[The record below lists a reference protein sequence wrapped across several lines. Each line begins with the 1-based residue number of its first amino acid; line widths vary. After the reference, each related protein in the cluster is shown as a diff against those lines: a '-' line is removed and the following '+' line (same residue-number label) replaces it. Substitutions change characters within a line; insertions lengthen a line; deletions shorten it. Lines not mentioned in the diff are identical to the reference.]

1 MHSILETAKGR
12 IQKSVES
19 LRTELARLRSG
30 RASLTILDEV
40 RVEYYGTMASLNQV
54 ATLNI
59 PEPRLITIQPWD
71 ASVIPTIEK
80 AIQKAQLGLTPANDG
95 RVIRLPLPPLTE
107 ERRKELVKHVKRI
120 AEEHRV
126 AVRGIRRDAIE
137 ELKTMEKAKHMP
149 EDEIK
154 RLEQETQRLTD
165 AGIKQMDEAV
175 AHKEKEV
182 LTV

>member
-1 MHSILETAKGR
+1 MHPILGTAKGR

-19 LRTELARLRSG
+19 LRTELAKLRSG

-40 RVEYYGTMASLNQV
+40 RVEYYGTLTPLNQV

-59 PEPRLITIQPWD
+59 PEPRLISIQPWD
-71 ASVIPTIEK
+71 AGVIPAIEK

-95 RVIRLPLPPLTE
+95 RVIRLPLPALTE

-137 ELKTMEKAKHMP
+137 ELKKVEKAEHIP
-149 EDEIK
+149 EDEMK

-175 AHKEKEV
+175 AHKEKEI